1 MNGLRYTDI
10 AHRDNEFMD
19 LTSLTQDEFAELL
32 PSFEEAFQKRMK
44 EYRIDGHR
52 REGRGYVTYT
62 NCPLSTPADR
72 LLFILVYLKLN
83 MSTAVSNGVA
93 C

>member
-1 MNGLRYTDI
+1 MNGLRHTDI
-10 AHRDNEFMD
+10 AQRDNEFMD

-32 PSFEEAFQKRMK
+32 PFFEEAFQKRM
-44 EYRIDGHR
+44 R
-52 REGRGYVTYT
+52 
-62 NCPLSTPADR
+62 C
-72 LLFILVYLKLN
+72 KLN

>member
-1 MNGLRYTDI
+1 MNGLRSTDI

-32 PSFEEAFQKRMK
+32 PSFEEAFQKRVK

-52 REGRGYVTYT
+52 REGRGYVTSSSQAAWRD
-62 NCPLSTPADR
+62 LD
-72 LLFILVYLKLN
+72 
-83 MSTAVSNGVA
+83 
-93 C
+93 

>member
-1 MNGLRYTDI
+1 MNGLRSTDI

-52 REGRGYVTYT
+52 R
-62 NCPLSTPADR
+62 
-72 LLFILVYLKLN
+72 
-83 MSTAVSNGVA
+83 
-93 C
+93 